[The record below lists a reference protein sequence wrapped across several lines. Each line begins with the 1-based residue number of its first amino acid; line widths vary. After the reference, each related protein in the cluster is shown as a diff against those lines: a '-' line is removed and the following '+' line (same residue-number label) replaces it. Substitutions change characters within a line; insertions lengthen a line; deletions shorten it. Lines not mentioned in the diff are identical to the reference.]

1 MEIHTSQYG
10 SQSEIKDAITA
21 GFNLWG
27 ANVEATADFD
37 RILKSA
43 TSHVVVRSYAMA
55 YSWTGPEFP
64 SDAIE
69 LMKRSDQIM
78 KSLQH
83 EKGGEAFETFLHPFS
98 ALPDYQ
104 EALGSQ
110 TPLPDVPQNPK
121 VAEYIDQINDYR
133 IKLQFY
139 KKRIVDI
146 YGGIN
151 EEAARR
157 VWNFVQDHLDI
168 IQEFDSCL
176 HNLTYVTD
184 YYHRYL
190 EDTLQVAVS
199 AIDITI
205 KQKLNC
211 DQAVWKCVPGFN
223 ADNICTAYDGRY
235 RVVDIRINDD
245 FHWRRRMD
253 VAGDGYGIGTQIL
266 TYNRNLVLANNRF
279 QFEKITG
286 FGYRIGR
293 EGRGNCLGID
303 AFNPASGAGLI
314 LRQNWGNCEDADLF
328 YMSCDICWGDT
339 LRGCKFMNHHT
350 KMCLVG
356 NEEDSIILQRPCS
369 EDHGPWMY
377 WAVNVLLG

>member
-1 MEIHTSQYG
+1 MEIYTSQYG
-10 SQSEIKDAITA
+10 SQSEVKDTITA

-43 TSHVVVRSYAMA
+43 TTHVVVRSYAMA

-69 LMKRSDQIM
+69 LMKRSDAVM
-78 KSLQH
+78 ESLQH
-83 EKGGEAFETFLHPFS
+83 EKGGDAFETFLYPFS

-104 EALGSQ
+104 ASLGSQ
-110 TPLPDVPQNPK
+110 TPLPDIPQNPQI
-121 VAEYIDQINDYR
+121 AEYIDLVNDYR

-151 EEAARR
+151 HDAGRHM
-157 VWNFVQDHLDI
+157 WDYVQDHLDI

-176 HNLTYVTD
+176 HNLTYITD
-184 YYHRYL
+184 HYHRYL
-190 EDTLQVAVS
+190 DDTLEVAIS
-199 AIDITI
+199 TI
-205 KQKLNC
+205 KTTIHDKLDC
-211 DQAVWKCVPGFN
+211 DEAVWKCVPGF
-223 ADNICTAYDGRY
+223 DETKLCRAYDGGY
-235 RVVDIRINDD
+235 RVVDIRISDD

-253 VAGDGYGIGTQIL
+253 IAGDGYGIGTQIL
-266 TYNRNLVLANNRF
+266 NYNRNLVLANNRF
-279 QFEKITG
+279 QFERITEA
-286 FGYRIGR
+286 GYRIGR

-303 AFNPASGAGLI
+303 DFNTAPGAGLI
-314 LRQNWGNCEDADLF
+314 LRQNWGDCVDADLF
-328 YMSCDICWGDT
+328 YMSCDICWGST
-339 LRGCKFMNHHT
+339 LRGCKFMNHHS

-356 NEEDSIILQRPCS
+356 NEANSIILQYPCTD
-369 EDHGPWMY
+369 ERGPWMY
-377 WAVNVLLG
+377 WNVNVLLG